1 MNIKDFII
9 EKLDP
14 NMNNLIKVILEDNV
28 VKLMNTHDLKK
39 YLCHKK
45 MNISM
50 LNFDSKRYIEVKLE
64 KFNILINLYESAYDS
79 SIAFMFNINDQK
91 IIMKHYYTSNRL
103 DYIQYKSDNNKG
115 VNEIT
120 FGIEEGN
127 IFYKGI
133 DDIDIEKKINV
144 QLLELIMN
152 NLDSKEIKDLININL
167 DMDLTVKNIRN
178 IILESLIEDL
188 SQINLILNDKK
199 NIIPKNK

>member
-1 MNIKDFII
+1 MNIKDFIV
-9 EKLDP
+9 EKLDT
-14 NMNNLIKVILEDNV
+14 NINSLIKFILEDNT

-45 MNISM
+45 MDISM
-50 LNFDSKRYIEVKLE
+50 LSFDNKRYIEIKLE
-64 KFNILINLYESAYDS
+64 KFNVLINLYESAYDS
-79 SIAFMFNINDQK
+79 SIAFMFNINEQK
-91 IIMKHYYTSNRL
+91 IMMKYYYTSNRL
-103 DYIQYKSDNNKG
+103 DYIQYKSDNNTG
-115 VNEIT
+115 VSEIT
-120 FGIEEGN
+120 FSFEEGN

-133 DDIDIEKKINV
+133 ADIDIEKKINV

-152 NLDSKEIKDLININL
+152 NLDSKEIKDLINIKL
-167 DMDLTVKNIRN
+167 DMDLTVKNRRN